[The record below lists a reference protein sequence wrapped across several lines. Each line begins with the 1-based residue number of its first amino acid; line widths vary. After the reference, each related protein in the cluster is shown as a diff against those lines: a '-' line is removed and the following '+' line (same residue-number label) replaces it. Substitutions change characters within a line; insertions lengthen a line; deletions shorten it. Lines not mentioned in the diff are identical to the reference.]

1 MHAHLGLAFC
11 VESIN
16 YTRFLKNDQAL
27 ILDHLG
33 SVSYPFA
40 YNESELFKDEN
51 IALLAN
57 LIKSKIL
64 AGQTDFTDLSVSMES
79 NLATL
84 KRIPIPDNL
93 DIQEENEQITWDLAQ
108 SLIEPLDQ
116 YVYYKTTNSFEND
129 NYTDYLTIAIRKRII
144 NAIKSMSDSLGL
156 NLIDVSVNQL
166 VAEIALRNSLKDQVD
181 GLIVIFKIAA
191 SRLESTFLWNGN
203 YYTSHYDRIPLD
215 SISGSTDNDMLTKIK
230 SKVKQMEN
238 LFEQITQKQK
248 KVERIFLYGDNIEEK
263 FIQSLQENISVAVF
277 RLNPIQ
283 NVEKSEK
290 FQIAVPSLE
299 ESTRYVESIGVVL
312 DQ

>member
-1 MHAHLGLAFC
+1 
-11 VESIN
+11 
-16 YTRFLKNDQAL
+16 
-27 ILDHLG
+27 
-33 SVSYPFA
+33 
-40 YNESELFKDEN
+40 
-51 IALLAN
+51 
-57 LIKSKIL
+57 
-64 AGQTDFTDLSVSMES
+64 MES

-93 DIQEENEQITWDLAQ
+93 DRQEESEQITWDLAQ

-129 NYTDYLTIAIRKRII
+129 NYTDYLTIAIRKSII

-156 NLIDVSVNQL
+156 NLIDVSINQL

-215 SISGSTDNDMLTKIK
+215 SISGSTDNNMLTKIK

-238 LFEQITQKQK
+238 LFEQITQKQI

>member
-93 DIQEENEQITWDLAQ
+93 DRQEESEQITWDLAQ

-129 NYTDYLTIAIRKRII
+129 NYTDYLTIAIRKSII

-156 NLIDVSVNQL
+156 NLIDISINQL

-238 LFEQITQKQK
+238 LFEQITQKQI

>member
-1 MHAHLGLAFC
+1 MNAHLGLAFC

-93 DIQEENEQITWDLAQ
+93 DMQEESEQITWDLAQ

-129 NYTDYLTIAIRKRII
+129 NYTDYLTIAIRKSII

-156 NLIDVSVNQL
+156 NLIDISINQL

-238 LFEQITQKQK
+238 LFEQITQKQI

>member
-51 IALLAN
+51 IVLLAN

-64 AGQTDFTDLSVSMES
+64 AGQTDFTDLSVSIES

-93 DIQEENEQITWDLAQ
+93 DMQEESEQITWDLAQ

-129 NYTDYLTIAIRKRII
+129 NYTDYLTIAIRKSII

-156 NLIDVSVNQL
+156 NLIDVSINQL

-238 LFEQITQKQK
+238 LFEQITQKQIK
-248 KVERIFLYGDNIEEK
+248 IERIFLYGDNIEEK
-263 FIQSLQENISVAVF
+263 FIQSLQENISVVVF

-283 NVEKSEK
+283 NIEKSEK

>member
-1 MHAHLGLAFC
+1 MHTHLGLAFC

-16 YTRFLKNDQAL
+16 YTRFLKNDQML

-33 SVSYPFA
+33 SVSYPFD
-40 YNESELFKDEN
+40 YNESELFTDEN
-51 IALLAN
+51 IALLVN

-64 AGQTDFTDLSVSMES
+64 AGQTDFTDLSVSIES

-84 KRIPIPDNL
+84 KRIAIPDNL
-93 DIQEENEQITWDLAQ
+93 DKQEESDQITWDLAQ

-116 YVYYKTTNSFEND
+116 YVYYKTTNSFKND
-129 NYTDYLTIAIRKRII
+129 NYTDYLTIAIRKDII
-144 NAIKSMSDSLGL
+144 NAIKSMSNSLGL
-156 NLIDVSVNQL
+156 SLIDVSINQL

-203 YYTSHYDRIPLD
+203 YYTSHYDRLPLN
-215 SISGSTDNDMLTKIK
+215 SNSGSTDNDLLTKIK

-238 LFEQITQKQK
+238 LFEQITQKQI
-248 KVERIFLYGDNIEEK
+248 KVERIFLYGDNVEEK
-263 FIQSLQENISVAVF
+263 FIQILQENISVVVF
-277 RLNPIQ
+277 RLDPIQ

-290 FQIAVPSLE
+290 FQISVSSLE
-299 ESTRYVESIGVVL
+299 NSTRYVESIGVVL

>member
-93 DIQEENEQITWDLAQ
+93 DRQEESEQITWDLAQ

-129 NYTDYLTIAIRKRII
+129 NYTDYLTIAIRKSII

-156 NLIDVSVNQL
+156 NLIDVSINQL

-238 LFEQITQKQK
+238 LFEQITQKQI

>member
-93 DIQEENEQITWDLAQ
+93 DMQEESEQITWDLAQ

>member
-16 YTRFLKNDQAL
+16 YTRFLKNDQTL

-40 YNESELFKDEN
+40 YNESEFFTDEN

-64 AGQTDFTDLSVSMES
+64 AGQTDFTDLSVSIES
-79 NLATL
+79 NLTTM
-84 KRIPIPDNL
+84 KRIAIPDNL
-93 DIQEENEQITWDLAQ
+93 DKQEESDQITWDLTQ
-108 SLIEPLDQ
+108 SLIEPLDK

-129 NYTDYLTIAIRKRII
+129 NYTDYLTIAIRKSII
-144 NAIKSMSDSLGL
+144 NAIKSISDLLGL
-156 NLIDVSVNQL
+156 NLIDVSINQL
-166 VAEIALRNSLKDQVD
+166 VAEIAFRNSLKDQVD

-203 YYTSHYDRIPLD
+203 YYTSHYDRLPLD
-215 SISGSTDNDMLTKIK
+215 LNSGLTDNDLLTKIK

-238 LFEQITQKQK
+238 LFEQITQKQI
-248 KVERIFLYGDNIEEK
+248 KVERIFLYGDNVEEK
-263 FIQSLQENISVAVF
+263 FIQSLQENISVVVF

-290 FQIAVPSLE
+290 FLIAVPSLE

>member
-1 MHAHLGLAFC
+1 MNAHLGLAFC

-93 DIQEENEQITWDLAQ
+93 DRQEESEQITWDLAQ

-129 NYTDYLTIAIRKRII
+129 NYTDYLTIAIRKSII

-156 NLIDVSVNQL
+156 NLIDVSINQL

-238 LFEQITQKQK
+238 LFEQITQKQI

>member
-93 DIQEENEQITWDLAQ
+93 DRQEESEQITWDLAQ

-129 NYTDYLTIAIRKRII
+129 NYTDYLTIAIRKSII
-144 NAIKSMSDSLGL
+144 NAIKSMSDLLGL
-156 NLIDVSVNQL
+156 NLIDVSINQL

-238 LFEQITQKQK
+238 LFEQITQKQI

>member
-16 YTRFLKNDQAL
+16 FTRFLKIDQTL

-33 SVSYPFA
+33 CVSYPFA
-40 YNESELFKDEN
+40 YNESELFTDEN

-64 AGQTDFTDLSVSMES
+64 AGQTDFTDLSVSIES

-84 KRIPIPDNL
+84 KRIAIPENL
-93 DIQEENEQITWDLAQ
+93 DKQEEDDQITWDLTQ

-116 YVYYKTTNSFEND
+116 YMYYKTTNSFENE
-129 NYTDYLTIAIRKRII
+129 NYTDYLTIAIRKSII

-156 NLIDVSVNQL
+156 KLIDVSINQL
-166 VAEIALRNSLKDQVD
+166 VAEIAFRNFLKDQVD

-203 YYTSHYDRIPLD
+203 YYTSHYDRLPLD
-215 SISGSTDNDMLTKIK
+215 SNSRDNDLLTKIK

-238 LFEQITQKQK
+238 LFEQINQKQI
-248 KVERIFLYGDNIEEK
+248 KVERIFLYGDNVEEK
-263 FIQSLQENISVAVF
+263 FIQSLQENISGVVF
-277 RLNPIQ
+277 RLNPLQ

-290 FQIAVPSLE
+290 FQITVPSLE

>member
-93 DIQEENEQITWDLAQ
+93 DRQEESEQITWDLAQ

-129 NYTDYLTIAIRKRII
+129 NYTDYLTIAIRKSII

-156 NLIDVSVNQL
+156 NLIDVSINQL

-238 LFEQITQKQK
+238 LFEQITQKQI

-263 FIQSLQENISVAVF
+263 FIQSLQENISVAEF

>member
-1 MHAHLGLAFC
+1 MHTHLGLAFC

-16 YTRFLKNDQAL
+16 YTRFLKNDQTL

-40 YNESELFKDEN
+40 YNESEFFTDEN
-51 IALLAN
+51 IALLVN

-64 AGQTDFTDLSVSMES
+64 AGQTDFTDLSVSIES

-84 KRIPIPDNL
+84 KRIAIPDNL
-93 DIQEENEQITWDLAQ
+93 DKQEENDQITWDLAQ

-116 YVYYKTTNSFEND
+116 YVYYKTTNSFKND
-129 NYTDYLTIAIRKRII
+129 NYTDYLTIAIRKSII

-156 NLIDVSVNQL
+156 NLIDVSINQL

-203 YYTSHYDRIPLD
+203 YYTSHYDRLPLD
-215 SISGSTDNDMLTKIK
+215 SNSGSMDNDLLTKIK

-238 LFEQITQKQK
+238 LFEQITQKQI
-248 KVERIFLYGDNIEEK
+248 KVERIFLYGDNVEEK
-263 FIQSLQENISVAVF
+263 FIQILQENISVVVF
-277 RLNPIQ
+277 RLDPIQ

-290 FQIAVPSLE
+290 FQISVPSLE
-299 ESTRYVESIGVVL
+299 DSTRYVESIGVVL

>member
-93 DIQEENEQITWDLAQ
+93 DRQEESEQITWDLAQ

-129 NYTDYLTIAIRKRII
+129 NYTDYLTIAIRKSII

-156 NLIDVSVNQL
+156 NLIDVSINQL

-238 LFEQITQKQK
+238 LLEQITQKQI

>member
-16 YTRFLKNDQAL
+16 YTRFLKNDQTL
-27 ILDHLG
+27 MLDHLG

-40 YNESELFKDEN
+40 YNESEFFADEN

-64 AGQTDFTDLSVSMES
+64 AGQTDFTDLSVSIES

-84 KRIPIPDNL
+84 KRIAIPDNL
-93 DIQEENEQITWDLAQ
+93 NKQEESDQITWDLAHC
-108 SLIEPLDQ
+108 LIEPLDQ
-116 YVYYKTTNSFEND
+116 YVYYKTTNSFETD
-129 NYTDYLTIAIRKRII
+129 NYTDYLTIAIRKSII
-144 NAIKSMSDSLGL
+144 NAIKNMSDSLGL
-156 NLIDVSVNQL
+156 NLIDVSINQL
-166 VAEIALRNSLKDQVD
+166 VSEIALRNSLKDQVD
-181 GLIVIFKIAA
+181 GLIIIFKIAA
-191 SRLESTFLWNGN
+191 YRLESTFLWNGN
-203 YYTSHYDRIPLD
+203 YYMSHYDRLPLD
-215 SISGSTDNDMLTKIK
+215 SKSGSTDNDLLTKIK

-238 LFEQITQKQK
+238 LFEQITQKQIK
-248 KVERIFLYGDNIEEK
+248 IERIFLYGDNIEEK
-263 FIQSLQENISVAVF
+263 FIQSLQENISVVVF

-283 NVEKSEK
+283 NVEKSER